1 MVLGSEVGCNQNS
14 PSFQKERVRAD
25 PRATPLGTLTRSLQ
39 DPQPAPP
46 TVPSLVPHCEQWS
59 LWARQAE
66 ATAAQRGA
74 QDPLLVF
81 TSEHVLRVYCTPGP
95 VLVPRDT
102 VMPAWEVCR

>member
-1 MVLGSEVGCNQNS
+1 MGCNQN
-14 PSFQKERVRAD
+14 PLSFQKEWVRAD
-25 PRATPLGTLTRSLQ
+25 PIATPLGTLTRSLQ
-39 DPQPAPP
+39 DPQPAPL
-46 TVPSLVPHCEQWS
+46 TAPSLVPHCAQWS

-74 QDPLLVF
+74 QDSLVF

-102 VMPAWEVCR
+102 AMPAWEVCR